1 MLQVHKNISSKTTSN
16 FRFLNIMSH
25 CNSCSMQFD
34 QTLLMNC
41 LRTGQHYQD
50 FLEWKMW
57 GSYPNLLEMD
67 VIESKEDDGD
77 MKRLSETV
85 VTGYIRDKIIG
96 LELRHNLLPPYALLM
111 VVSKYYMP
119 PTAKYTILWRYSG
132 GLLNTPASTD
142 EDAPDWPE

>member
-1 MLQVHKNISSKTTSN
+1 MLQVHKSISSKTTSN